1 MQLLDVPVI
10 DIAPFLRGA
19 PADKTRV
26 AEQVGRACRD
36 IGFLVIQGHGVDP
49 VLSERMRAVS
59 RAFFDLPLAE
69 KARVAR
75 PAKDVA
81 RGYIALDEESLARS
95 RDPGAY
101 GSDLNESLMIGP
113 VDRPPAAYADAPA
126 AGRHFAPNLW
136 PERPAEL
143 RETWTAYYRTMGSLA
158 ASLMRIFALA
168 LGLPETFFDYEDR
181 QAHQPA
187 ARPQLPGTAR
197 RPGTG
202 ADPCRRAFR
211 LRQPHHPGHRGQAR
225 WPAGLQRRRRVGRRA
240 DRRRLPDRQH
250 RRPARALDQRHLG
263 VDAAPRRQSAGRRRR
278 RITAPVAG
286 LLPQPEL
293 RRGDREP
300 GARRAGE
307 VPAHDLG
314 RAPAPAVHRHPER
327 RAAPAPARP
336 IAARPSASGAPRRR
350 RCADRPRCAPSA
362 RRTPGA

>member
-1 MQLLDVPVI
+1 LQLLNVPVI

-19 PADKTRV
+19 PADKARV

-113 VDRPPAAYADAPA
+113 VDRPPAAYADALA

-143 RETWTAYYRTMGSLA
+143 RDIWTAYYRTMGSLA
-158 ASLMRIFALA
+158 ANLMRIFALA
-168 LGLPETFFDYEDR
+168 LGLPEGFFDTKIDK
-181 QAHQPA
+181 HIS
-187 ARPQLPGTAR
+187 
-197 RPGTG
+197 
-202 ADPCRRAFR
+202 R
-211 LRQPHHPGHRGQAR
+211 LRVRNYPAQSVAPAPGQIRAGAHSDYGSLTLLATEDKPGGLQVCNAAGKWVDVPIVDDCLIVNIGDLLAR
-225 WPAGLQRRRRVGRRA
+225 WTNDTWVSTLHRVVNPPAGAGA
-240 DRRRLPDRQH
+240 ES
-250 RRPARALDQRHLG
+250 
-263 VDAAPRRQSAGRRRR
+263 RRQSLVFFHNPNYDAVIESLVPDTPAKYPRTTSGEHLRQLF
-278 RITAPVAG
+278 TATQNVA
-286 LLPQPEL
+286 Q
-293 RRGDREP
+293 D
-300 GARRAGE
+300 GA
-307 VPAHDLG
+307 D
-314 RAPAPAVHRHPER
+314 
-327 RAAPAPARP
+327 
-336 IAARPSASGAPRRR
+336 
-350 RCADRPRCAPSA
+350 APS
-362 RRTPGA
+362 RG

>member
-19 PADKTRV
+19 PADKARV

-36 IGFLVIQGHGVDP
+36 IGFLVIQGHGIDP

-143 RETWTAYYRTMGSLA
+143 RETWTAYYGTMGSLA

-168 LGLPETFFDYEDR
+168 LGLPQAFFDAKIDK
-181 QAHQPA
+181 HIS
-187 ARPQLPGTAR
+187 
-197 RPGTG
+197 
-202 ADPCRRAFR
+202 R
-211 LRQPHHPGHRGQAR
+211 LRVRNYPAQRVAPAPGQIRAGAHSDYGSLTILATEDKPGGLQVCNGAGEWIDVPIVDDCLIVNIGDLLAR
-225 WPAGLQRRRRVGRRA
+225 WTNDTWVSTLHRVVNPPAGAGA
-240 DRRRLPDRQH
+240 ES
-250 RRPARALDQRHLG
+250 
-263 VDAAPRRQSAGRRRR
+263 RRQSLVFFHNPNYDAV
-278 RITAPVAG
+278 IES
-286 LLPQPEL
+286 L
-293 RRGDREP
+293 
-300 GARRAGE
+300 
-307 VPAHDLG
+307 VPD
-314 RAPAPAVHRHPER
+314 APAKYPRTTSGEHLRQLFTATQN
-327 RAAPAPARP
+327 AAQDGASAPYR
-336 IAARPSASGAPRRR
+336 G
-350 RCADRPRCAPSA
+350 
-362 RRTPGA
+362 

>member
-19 PADKTRV
+19 PADKARV

-113 VDRPPAAYADAPA
+113 VDRPPAAYADALA

-143 RETWTAYYRTMGSLA
+143 RETWTSYYRTMGSLA
-158 ASLMRIFALA
+158 ASLMRTFALA
-168 LGLPETFFDYEDR
+168 LGLPEGFFDTKIDK
-181 QAHQPA
+181 HIS
-187 ARPQLPGTAR
+187 
-197 RPGTG
+197 
-202 ADPCRRAFR
+202 R
-211 LRQPHHPGHRGQAR
+211 LRVRNYPAQDIAPAPGQIRAGAHSDYGSLTILATEDKPGGLQVCNAAGEWVDVPIVDDCLIVNIGDLLAR
-225 WPAGLQRRRRVGRRA
+225 WTNDTWVSTLHRVVNPPAGAGA
-240 DRRRLPDRQH
+240 ES
-250 RRPARALDQRHLG
+250 
-263 VDAAPRRQSAGRRRR
+263 RRQSLVFFHNPNYDAVIESLVPDTPAKYPRTTSGEHLRQLF
-278 RITAPVAG
+278 TATQNVA
-286 LLPQPEL
+286 Q
-293 RRGDREP
+293 D
-300 GARRAGE
+300 GA
-307 VPAHDLG
+307 D
-314 RAPAPAVHRHPER
+314 
-327 RAAPAPARP
+327 
-336 IAARPSASGAPRRR
+336 
-350 RCADRPRCAPSA
+350 APS
-362 RRTPGA
+362 RG

>member
-19 PADKTRV
+19 PADKARV

-36 IGFLVIQGHGVDP
+36 IGFLVIQGHGIDP

-158 ASLMRIFALA
+158 ATLMRIFALA
-168 LGLPETFFDYEDR
+168 LALPEGFFETKIDK
-181 QAHQPA
+181 HIS
-187 ARPQLPGTAR
+187 
-197 RPGTG
+197 
-202 ADPCRRAFR
+202 R
-211 LRQPHHPGHRGQAR
+211 LRVRNYPAQRVAPAPGQIRAGAHSDYGSLTILATEDKPGGLQVCNAAGEWVDVPIVDDCLIVNIGDLLAR
-225 WPAGLQRRRRVGRRA
+225 WTNDTWVSTLHRVVNPPAGAGAESRRQSLVFFHNPNHDA
-240 DRRRLPDRQH
+240 VIESLVPDAPAKYPRTTSGEHLRQLFT
-250 RRPARALDQRHLG
+250 ATQNVAS
-263 VDAAPRRQSAGRRRR
+263 DAAPDA
-278 RITAPVAG
+278 
-286 LLPQPEL
+286 
-293 RRGDREP
+293 
-300 GARRAGE
+300 
-307 VPAHDLG
+307 
-314 RAPAPAVHRHPER
+314 
-327 RAAPAPARP
+327 
-336 IAARPSASGAPRRR
+336 
-350 RCADRPRCAPSA
+350 
-362 RRTPGA
+362 

>member
-113 VDRPPAAYADAPA
+113 VDRPPAAYADALA

-143 RETWTAYYRTMGSLA
+143 RETWTSYYRTMGSLA
-158 ASLMRIFALA
+158 ASLMRTFALA
-168 LGLPETFFDYEDR
+168 LGLPEGFFDTKIDK
-181 QAHQPA
+181 HIS
-187 ARPQLPGTAR
+187 
-197 RPGTG
+197 
-202 ADPCRRAFR
+202 R
-211 LRQPHHPGHRGQAR
+211 LRVRNYPAQSVAPAPGQIRAGAHSDYGSLTLLATEDKPGGLQVCNAAGKWVDVPIVDDCLIVNIGDLLAR
-225 WPAGLQRRRRVGRRA
+225 WTNDTWVSTLHRVVNPPAGAGA
-240 DRRRLPDRQH
+240 ES
-250 RRPARALDQRHLG
+250 
-263 VDAAPRRQSAGRRRR
+263 RRQSLVFFHNPNYDAVIESLVPDTPAKYPRTTSGEHLRQLF
-278 RITAPVAG
+278 TATQNVA
-286 LLPQPEL
+286 Q
-293 RRGDREP
+293 D
-300 GARRAGE
+300 GA
-307 VPAHDLG
+307 D
-314 RAPAPAVHRHPER
+314 
-327 RAAPAPARP
+327 
-336 IAARPSASGAPRRR
+336 
-350 RCADRPRCAPSA
+350 APS
-362 RRTPGA
+362 RG